1 MVRTPTVGAIYV
13 TASNSY
19 RNGEVLVGSKESLW
33 VEDLSVPARSQMI
46 YPNGG
51 EVWCSPT
58 SLSMVMAHWANKTGR
73 GSFNQEVPIVARS
86 TYDYAYRGNDYWP
99 FNTAYAASYGLKA
112 SVNRFSSLEQVER
125 WIAKGGP
132 VIASISWKSG
142 RLTGTP
148 IPASSGHLLAIRGF
162 TAAGHVIVNDPA
174 AGNNSGVRGSTNA
187 TSATRRG
194 SSLAR
199 AEWHTS
205 CAPRA
210 GPSLTATS
218 PVGAGSQAVAAP
230 LLNHSRRAPLKVK
243 GHPPCAFYYEARAL
257 NCCWSTGKLSS
268 GRPHSS
274 KLLKRLLNHSVRSCI
289 ILFRDGKLFPSEIL
303 SRAGRFLLPGPEGS
317 HAHEEIHTVDSV
329 ADASAAC
336 AHRSGICPR

>member
-1 MVRTPTVGAIYV
+1 MGVWAKGTNTIKRDRAGGQRAPDWRVLTDTLQSIGPVFVEAYQYRLTLLSKRMGRTPTVGAIYV

-33 VEDLSVPARSQMI
+33 VEDLSVP
-46 YPNGG
+46 
-51 EVWCSPT
+51 
-58 SLSMVMAHWANKTGR
+58 
-73 GSFNQEVPIVARS
+73 
-86 TYDYAYRGNDYWP
+86 
-99 FNTAYAASYGLKA
+99 
-112 SVNRFSSLEQVER
+112 
-125 WIAKGGP
+125 

-148 IPASSGHLLAIRGF
+148 IPASSGHLLAIRRF
-162 TAAGHVIVNDPA
+162 TAAGNVIVNDPA

-230 LLNHSRRAPLKVK
+230 LLNH
-243 GHPPCAFYYEARAL
+243 
-257 NCCWSTGKLSS
+257 
-268 GRPHSS
+268 
-274 KLLKRLLNHSVRSCI
+274 
-289 ILFRDGKLFPSEIL
+289 
-303 SRAGRFLLPGPEGS
+303 
-317 HAHEEIHTVDSV
+317 
-329 ADASAAC
+329 
-336 AHRSGICPR
+336 